1 MFRHALQLDRRPSV
15 PRRIAPSR
23 AVHASA
29 PSDPISATAP
39 APIPSAPLT
48 ATSAAEPATARRIPA
63 KRWFSTGLVST
74 LALAVTLAFTGCVPS
89 HNPGAR
95 ALNVAMSQ
103 RGKPY
108 IAGAAGP
115 YGYDC
120 SGLVQYSFA
129 RAGRLLPR
137 VATAQYYATQHI
149 PVSWAR
155 PGDLI
160 FFGNPAFLYHV
171 AIYAGN
177 GNIVVAR
184 HTGTVIQ
191 VERLWTWSV
200 YVGRVR

>member
-1 MFRHALQLDRRPSV
+1 MFRHALQVDRRPSV
-15 PRRIAPSR
+15 PRRIAPSG

-29 PSDPISATAP
+29 PSDPISATP
-39 APIPSAPLT
+39 PIPSAALA

-63 KRWFSTGLVST
+63 KRWFSTGLVSA

-95 ALNVAMSQ
+95 ALNVAMTQ
-103 RGKPY
+103 LGKPY

-160 FFGNPAFLYHV
+160 FFGSPAYLHHV
-171 AIYAGN
+171 AIYAGG
-177 GNIVVAR
+177 GNIVAAP
-184 HTGTVIQ
+184 HTGTVVK
-191 VERLWTWSV
+191 VERLWTSNY
-200 YVGRVR
+200 YVGRIN